1 MNENGGKSNTIL
13 LTVIGI
19 ATLLVVVTGATF
31 AYFAAIINGNDQ
43 ATSIKIQAGNGGT
56 ITFGGGEEV
65 TLNNIFPRGTTAGN
79 EWVTKNITLTNSAN
93 EGSTGTS
100 VYQFTMSVDEN
111 SFDFGDTKD
120 GTENMKFTFI
130 RDTGKCV
137 GTITSP
143 TETST
148 ALTIVGSNGKVIG
161 QGTVNNNVANTI
173 AYTLKVYYD
182 NADYNQQNG
191 QDRSFKFHI
200 GYSFKDTND
209 TTGA

>member
-31 AYFAAIINGNDQ
+31 AYFAAIINGNDT

-65 TLNNIFPRGTTAGN
+65 TLNNIFPRGTTAGS

-111 SFDFGDTKD
+111 TFDFDSTND

-130 RDTGKCV
+130 RDAAKCV

-148 ALTIVGSNGKVIG
+148 ASTIVGSNGKVIG
-161 QGTVNNNVANTI
+161 QGTVTNNVANTI

-191 QDRSFKFHI
+191 KDRTFKFHI

>member
-31 AYFAAIINGNDQ
+31 AYFAAIVKGNDT

-111 SFDFGDTKD
+111 TFDFDTTQD

-130 RDTGKCV
+130 RDTAKCV
-137 GTITSP
+137 GTITGP

-148 ALTIVGSNGKVIG
+148 ASTIVGSNGKVIG
-161 QGTVNNNVANTI
+161 QGTVANNVANTI

-191 QDRSFKFHI
+191 KDRTFKFHI

>member
-56 ITFGGGEEV
+56 ITFGGGEKVE
-65 TLNNIFPRGTTAGN
+65 LNNIFPRGIEPGS
-79 EWVTKNITLTNSAN
+79 EWVTKHITLSNTAN

-100 VYQFTMSVDEN
+100 VYKFTMSVDEN
-111 SFDFGDTKD
+111 TFNFGDTLD
-120 GTENMKFTFI
+120 GTENMKFTFV
-130 RDTGKCV
+130 RDIDNSKGNVDGATQV
-137 GTITSP
+137 TTP
-143 TETST
+143 T
-148 ALTIVGSNGKVIG
+148 TIVGQNGQVIG

-173 AYTLKVYYD
+173 AYTLKVFYD
-182 NADYNQQNG
+182 NAEYNQQNG
-191 QDRSFKFHI
+191 DDRTFSFHI
-200 GYSFKDTND
+200 GYSFKDSAD
-209 TTGA
+209 V